1 MPNSNGRNTPS
12 WVWPVVFTALFG
24 LVSLLYTDTREIATM
39 ARDSSS
45 SLRSQFIEVK
55 SQMIPKLDEI
65 LRRLDR
71 MDREATPTVRPRVG
85 GR

>member
-1 MPNSNGRNTPS
+1 MANTNGRSTPA
-12 WVWPVVFTALFG
+12 WVWPVVFTAFFG
-24 LVSLLYTDTREIATM
+24 LLGLLYTDTREIATT
-39 ARDSSS
+39 ARDSSA

-55 SQMIPKLDEI
+55 SQMVPKLDEI

-71 MDREATPTVRPRVG
+71 MDREAPSARPRVG